1 MGLVSPMNRILRWVP
16 QQFLTFFVVSERL
29 GSLSKQFLLERDV
42 STVLNLITK
51 NSEVTV
57 FGLSKDDDGHKS
69 VCVNIWREIMA
80 SYRDVH
86 IYICI
91 YTHVYVHLTYTYTPA
106 YTCTCTCTCTYL
118 CICRYIYIYVY
129 MHIYTHTYIYIHLYT
144 PGLVEQYS
152 PKP

>member
-1 MGLVSPMNRILRWVP
+1 MEEDHLPFVGLVSPMNVILRWVP
-16 QQFLTFFVVSERL
+16 QQFLAFFVVSERL

-42 STVLNLITK
+42 SRVLNLITK

-86 IYICI
+86 IYI
-91 YTHVYVHLTYTYTPA
+91 
-106 YTCTCTCTCTYL
+106 
-118 CICRYIYIYVY
+118 Y
-129 MHIYTHTYIYIHLYT
+129 MYIHMHMYI
-144 PGLVEQYS
+144 
-152 PKP
+152 